1 MFNTPSTPSA
11 SVEEGSVTEIDI
23 HRKVCKVKTLS
34 GQNLTNVSYPL
45 PSGGSTRA
53 GDRITPVLGDRVLVD
68 SSTGSPMISTFM
80 PRLQTNTN
88 SSVFIDTGELLID
101 TGNFS
106 AAGKNVIGDQGS
118 PKDMVIG
125 DRVITSPGGG
135 MLSLLRAGSILIR
148 SSRMSEIFLNKL
160 TDLVRI
166 SSRNFEHFTD
176 VSSDVIRNIKGRIYR
191 HTGYSKKIQDAKVES
206 YTYNQY
212 YGDVVLAE
220 AFKTDYNKSDT
231 LPVANDIVF
240 KEQILDRVTSQS
252 PELMKRELSLNG
264 NENVVI
270 KSGDGS
276 IFTHRFSTKD
286 EIIIT
291 YNDINVIKINK
302 DEISFRKDGDP
313 RSIVIKQESIVSTLS
328 DATVTMDLSG
338 ITSVYKGGTIKMN
351 DSSVTTTFGGAVHKV
366 SDNGVESTKG
376 GHFMKVTSGGVAFG

>member
-34 GQNLTNVSYPL
+34 GQNLTNIMYPV

-68 SSTGSPMISTFM
+68 SSTGSPRISAFL

-106 AAGKNVIGDQGS
+106 SAGKNVIGDQGS

-191 HTGYSKKIQDAKVES
+191 YTGYSKKIQDAKVES

-220 AFKTDYNKSDT
+220 MFKTDYTKSNT
-231 LPVANDIVF
+231 LPTANDIIF
-240 KEQILDRVTSQS
+240 KEQILDRVASQS
-252 PELMKRELSLNG
+252 PELMKRELFLNG

-270 KSGDGS
+270 KSGDGA
-276 IFTHRFSTKD
+276 IFTHKFSTKD

-291 YNDINVIKINK
+291 YNDVNVIKINK
-302 DEISFRKDGDP
+302 DEISFRKEGDP

-338 ITSVYKGGTIKMN
+338 ITSVYKGGTVKMN
-351 DSSVTTTFGGAVHKV
+351 DNSVTTTFGGAVHKV

-376 GHFMKVTSGGVAFG
+376 GHFMRVTSGGVAFG

>member
-34 GQNLTNVSYPL
+34 GQNLTNIMYPV

-68 SSTGSPMISTFM
+68 SSTGSPRISAFL

-106 AAGKNVIGDQGS
+106 SAGKNVIGDQGS

-135 MLSLLRAGSILIR
+135 MISLLRAGSILIR

-191 HTGYSKKIQDAKVES
+191 YTGYSKKIQDAKVES

-220 AFKTDYNKSDT
+220 MFKTDYNKSTT
-231 LPVANDIVF
+231 LPAANDILF
-240 KEQILDRVTSQS
+240 KEQILDRVASQS
-252 PELMKRELSLNG
+252 PELMKRELFLNG

-291 YNDINVIKINK
+291 YNDVNVIKINK
-302 DEISFRKDGDP
+302 DEISFRKEGDP

-338 ITSVYKGGTIKMN
+338 ITSVYKGGTVKMN

>member
-11 SVEEGSVTEIDI
+11 SIEEGSVTEIDI

-106 AAGKNVIGDQGS
+106 SAGKNVVGDQGS

-125 DRVITSPGGG
+125 DRIITSPGGG
-135 MLSLLRAGSILIR
+135 MVSLLRAGSILIR

-160 TDLVRI
+160 MDLVRI

-176 VSSDVIRNIKGRIYR
+176 VSSNVVRNIKGRIYR
-191 HTGYSKKIQDAKVES
+191 YAGYSKKIQDAKVES

-231 LPVANDIVF
+231 LPAPTDIIF

-252 PELMKRELSLNG
+252 PELMKRELFLNG
-264 NENVVI
+264 NENIVI

-276 IFTHRFSTKD
+276 IFTHQFSTKD

-291 YNDINVIKINK
+291 YNDINVIKINT
-302 DEISFRKDGDP
+302 DEISFRKNGDP

-338 ITSVYKGGTIKMN
+338 ITSVYKGGTVKMN